1 MILFVV
7 SIIVFVLS
15 ILGLTVFIALW
26 TYKDAQVKS
35 TQDPVF
41 WLLVVLLMQGIG
53 IILYMCVGRTKNVP
67 APGTYK
73 KALITCIVVSVL
85 ATAGFITTTVMFARG
100 DIDFGNSTWNSG
112 VWGMHVSNVRNDE
125 WTTDVRRGRGSSR
138 ISRNLDAAQMHN
150 FHVESINEGDSL
162 YLFLQQGNMSSRI
175 DISGDFYGRINLHD
189 YGFSPGRIRM
199 TLQFERIDRAYTII
213 SWRVE

>member
-1 MILFVV
+1 MVLFIV
-7 SIIVFVLS
+7 SIIVFTLS
-15 ILGLTVFIALW
+15 MLGLTLFIALW

-35 TQDPVF
+35 TQDPIL
-41 WLLVVLLMQGIG
+41 WLLVVLFMQGFG

-73 KALITCIVVSVL
+73 KALIACIVVSVL

-100 DIDFGNSTWNSG
+100 DLDFGNSTWNNG

-125 WTTDVRRGRGSSR
+125 WTSDVRRGRGSSR
-138 ISRNLDAAQMHN
+138 IGRSLDAAQMYN

-162 YLFLQQGNMSSRI
+162 HLYLQQGDTSSRI
-175 DISGDFYGRINLHD
+175 DISGDFYSRINLHD
-189 YGFSPGRIRM
+189 YGFNPGRIRM
-199 TLQFERIDRAYTII
+199 TLQFDRIERAHTII
-213 SWRVE
+213 SWRAQ